1 MSFNARWWC
10 PSSIKALDRRN
21 MVFSSIFS
29 ASSFSNVR
37 INMKRMFT
45 SNSFPTLKT
54 NFSVDIHKGSASVK
68 GRRIQVASPVI
79 SFRI

>member
-29 ASSFSNVR
+29 ASSFSKVR
-37 INMKRMFT
+37 MNKKRLLV
-45 SNSFPTLKT
+45 TL
-54 NFSVDIHKGSASVK
+54 FLL
-68 GRRIQVASPVI
+68 
-79 SFRI
+79 